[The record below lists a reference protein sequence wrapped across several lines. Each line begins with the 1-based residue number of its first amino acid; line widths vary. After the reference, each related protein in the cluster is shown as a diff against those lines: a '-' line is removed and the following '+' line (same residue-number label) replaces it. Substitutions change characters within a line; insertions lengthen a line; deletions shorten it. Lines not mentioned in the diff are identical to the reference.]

1 MEPFPGPW
9 AKEFDEMRQKVISAE
24 ARLATQTIINERL
37 VAKLESKSKCCGDC
51 GVDRSERYR
60 SDNVIL
66 VEALLVSKGLTDDDG
81 VLGAIYRAIADGYAL
96 TKEEEPK

>member
-1 MEPFPGPW
+1 MTTEKKAP
-9 AKEFDEMRQKVISAE
+9 Q
-24 ARLATQTIINERL
+24 
-37 VAKLESKSKCCGDC
+37 KCCGDC

-81 VLGAIYRAIADGYAL
+81 VLGAIYRAIADGYVL